1 MACCECLLI
10 GNARPPL
17 HLTGNAG
24 ARRMQGEGT
33 PLCPVRDNK
42 GLLGWRQSLKGQR
55 DKKGRDPSTGHACS
69 PLVAIPKEVLGTEQ
83 GGQEILVEDRMA
95 ICDIIVSRVE

>member
-17 HLTGNAG
+17 HLTGNTG

-55 DKKGRDPSTGHACS
+55 DKKGRDPSTANMKQKQ
-69 PLVAIPKEVLGTEQ
+69 KETEGKTCFDYLSVLF
-83 GGQEILVEDRMA
+83 LFR
-95 ICDIIVSRVE
+95 

>member
-1 MACCECLLI
+1 MGISDGTAAV
-10 GNARPPL
+10 NAMPAP
-17 HLTGNAG
+17 
-24 ARRMQGEGT
+24 
-33 PLCPVRDNK
+33 
-42 GLLGWRQSLKGQR
+42 
-55 DKKGRDPSTGHACS
+55 

>member
-17 HLTGNAG
+17 HLTGNTG

-55 DKKGRDPSTGHACS
+55 DKKGRDPSTES
-69 PLVAIPKEVLGTEQ
+69 VA
-83 GGQEILVEDRMA
+83 VEDLV
-95 ICDIIVSRVE
+95 DLGQVVQGPIV

>member
-55 DKKGRDPSTGHACS
+55 DKKGRDPSTVSNRHAVIVCF
-69 PLVAIPKEVLGTEQ
+69 LGGRIKKLLQ
-83 GGQEILVEDRMA
+83 YVGM
-95 ICDIIVSRVE
+95 